1 MSVLRMPVGWMSAV
15 VGVSC
20 GCAAWGAAPLWQ
32 DDFDDGIPLNQKY
45 EDTEASGMS
54 QSAVASLTGTHSLQQ
69 QYSVG
74 QVGAGWVIKLVDHLG
89 KDGPVFMRYYHLF
102 EDGFQGF
109 PPKMARIRYRN
120 RSTWTSPLGIH
131 IWLET
136 SGSNAGKVCLDI
148 KASDSSQAN
157 SLGWLPLAVSPFS
170 YADVSNIG
178 RWVCFEL
185 EVKLNTPGQADG
197 WFNLWIDNR
206 LAVGRLNVDF
216 RGSQTYGLNECML
229 DCYWNGGS
237 PKAQSRFYDAFVV
250 SLERIGMIPPPN
262 AAPVLAPI
270 GSRSAPAGERLQ
282 FTVEATDADGNELQY
297 SATGEQ

>member
-1 MSVLRMPVGWMSAV
+1 MYDSRLMHRVWALAFVCVGL
-15 VGVSC
+15 
-20 GCAAWGAAPLWQ
+20 GAAPLWQ
-32 DDFDDGIPLNQKY
+32 DDFDDGVPLNQKY
-45 EDTEASGMS
+45 EDTESSGMS
-54 QSAVASLTGTHSLQQ
+54 QSVVASLTGTHSLQQ

-74 QVGAGWVIKLVDHLG
+74 QVGAGWVIRLVDQLG

-102 EDGFQGF
+102 EEGFLGF
-109 PPKMARIRYRN
+109 PPKMARVRYRN

-136 SGSNAGKVCLDI
+136 SGSNAGRVCVDI

-157 SLGWLPLAVSPFS
+157 SSGWLPIEVSPFS

-216 RGSQTYGLNECML
+216 RGSQTYGLNEAML

-250 SLERIGMIPPPN
+250 SLERIGLLPPDNHP
-262 AAPVLAPI
+262 PVLAPI
-270 GSRSAPAGERLQ
+270 GNRSSPAGQPLEI
-282 FTVEATDADGNELQY
+282 TVEATDANVADQLQF
-297 SATGEQ
+297 SASGE